1 MQIPAVDSMVRGL
14 NPLVIP
20 MSVTCP
26 ISCEDVTTSLV
37 TTPSVRRILLIDD
50 DPMLRRVIS
59 IYLRSQG
66 HIVDL
71 MSDASCALSRIAD
84 EGHDLVITYIFM
96 PNCDGLE
103 AIRKIR
109 ARHPAIGIIAI
120 SGGDFCGTNFLRA
133 AQLMGATCI
142 LPKPFELSSLGK
154 AIARLSA

>member
-1 MQIPAVDSMVRGL
+1 MFRGL
-14 NPLVIP
+14 SPLLIP

-26 ISCEDVTTSLV
+26 IPFEGVAKSAP
-37 TTPSVRRILLIDD
+37 TTPKGRRLLVIDD
-50 DPMLRRVIS
+50 DATLRRAIS
-59 IYLRSQG
+59 IYLRAQG
-66 HIVDL
+66 HIVDV

-84 EGHDLVITYIFM
+84 EGHDLVITDIFM

-109 ARHPAIGIIAI
+109 ARHPDIDIVAI

-142 LPKPFELSSLGK
+142 LPKPFELSSLAK
-154 AIARLSA
+154 LIAEMPGGTRT